1 MYTKEH
7 AMELLKATE
16 VYSEPVESIRG
27 ISKRYKH
34 IIRKYDNQEIAILGK
49 DYQIFQNTDAL
60 NKVTNSLDEVGI
72 RHNIRNITTNM
83 TDKKNRCKITL
94 ELPDLIFDVDG
105 SPTIGTVEILNAQ
118 DGSMRFTNMLGAFR
132 LVCLNGVIIGTPIFN
147 QTQKHTKNFAPIRL
161 SDAIYQ
167 YADEF
172 DNFKIMIEKSQ
183 EKKVSEEFI
192 KMLIKSGLPAR
203 VINNLPKLFE
213 KYIYMNQEIIT
224 NYQTIWAYYAVL
236 TNWITHEVAKKDIK
250 RAVIMN
256 NILINNINKEI
267 N

>member
-167 YADEF
+167 YA
-172 DNFKIMIEKSQ
+172 
-183 EKKVSEEFI
+183 VSEEFI